1 MEKISNPKNNF
12 GKKLLYLHNFYTRT
26 IMDNKVTVD
35 GLTFVPYLTRDE
47 IATQVKRVADE
58 LRRDLKG
65 KNPVFLCVLN
75 GAFMF
80 AADLIREVGIN
91 DAHINFVKYSSY
103 EGVSST
109 GKVKEIMGLTEDV
122 EGMDV
127 VIVEDIVDT
136 GLTASMM
143 VSDLKKRNPR
153 SIRFV
158 TLLHKPDSSK
168 TGFRPDY
175 VAFSIPPKFI
185 IGYGLDL
192 DGKVRNLKDI
202 YVIEED

>member
-1 MEKISNPKNNF
+1 MEN
-12 GKKLLYLHNFYTRT
+12 KL
-26 IMDNKVTVD
+26 TVD
-35 GLTFVPYLTRDE
+35 GLTFVPYLTKEE
-47 IATQVKRVADE
+47 IDKQVRRVAAE
-58 LRRDLKG
+58 LRADLKG
-65 KNPVFLCVLN
+65 KNPLFLCVLN
-75 GAFMF
+75 GAFIF
-80 AADLIREVGIN
+80 AADLVREVGLN

-103 EGVSST
+103 EGTSST

-122 EGMDV
+122 EDKDI

-143 VSDLKKRNPR
+143 INDLKKRNPR

-158 TLLHKPDSSK
+158 TLLHKPESSK
-168 TGFRPDY
+168 TGFKPDY
-175 VAFSIPPKFI
+175 VAFTIPPKFI

-202 YVIEED
+202 YVIDEE

>member
-1 MEKISNPKNNF
+1 
-12 GKKLLYLHNFYTRT
+12 
-26 IMDNKVTVD
+26 MDNKVTVD
-35 GLTFVPYLTRDE
+35 GLTFVPYITRDKIDRE
-47 IATQVKRVADE
+47 VKRVASE
-58 LRRDLKG
+58 LRADLKG
-65 KNPVFLCVLN
+65 ASPLFLCVPN

-80 AADLIREVGIN
+80 AADLVREVGIN

-103 EGVSST
+103 EGTSTT
-109 GKVKEIMGLTEDV
+109 GKVKEIMGLTEDI

-127 VIVEDIVDT
+127 VVVEDIVDT

-143 VSDLKKRNPR
+143 VADLKKRNPR

-168 TGFRPDY
+168 TGFQPDY
-175 VAFSIPPKFI
+175 VAFSIPPRFI

-192 DGKVRNLKDI
+192 DGKARNLRDI
-202 YVIEED
+202 YVIDED